1 MIKNIDLDKPH
12 TFKILSALTLE
23 DASEKYMDIWKT
35 LESNKD
41 LCLFDIDGVFF
52 ERLFSIP
59 SLTFRI
65 PNKKLEAA
73 KKIVNMGARWVFTD
87 RPKILLSPIRNQ
99 LRNVFGNKDG
109 TEIFDNHLDFNSKIQ
124 KYSPIYPIIYNASK
138 RTKHAE
144 DTIIRACQNFD
155 RVFYF
160 ASQDLP
166 THYEDLELLER
177 IEKENLTALVNLTF
191 IDIRR

>member
-1 MIKNIDLDKPH
+1 
-12 TFKILSALTLE
+12 LTLE

-87 RPKILLSPIRNQ
+87 RPRILLSPIRNQ

-144 DTIIRACQNFD
+144 ETIIRACQNFD

-177 IEKENLTALVNLTF
+177 IEKENPTALINLTF

>member
-1 MIKNIDLDKPH
+1 MIKNIDLDKAH

-87 RPKILLSPIRNQ
+87 RPRILLNPIRNQ

-109 TEIFDNHLDFNSKIQ
+109 TEIFDNHLDFNIKIQ

-177 IEKENLTALVNLTF
+177 IEKENPTALVNLTF
-191 IDIRR
+191 IDIRK